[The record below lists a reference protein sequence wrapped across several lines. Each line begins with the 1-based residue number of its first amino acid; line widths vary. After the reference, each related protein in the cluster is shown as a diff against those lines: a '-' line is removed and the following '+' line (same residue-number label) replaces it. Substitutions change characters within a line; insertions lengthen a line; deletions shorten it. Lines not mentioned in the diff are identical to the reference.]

1 MEIPE
6 SIKTSAYEVLTPTK
20 LRKYSTMFLN
30 ELADNL
36 REAIKETKPF
46 QAKERLF
53 YSKEIVKIS
62 DELKI
67 RERG

>member
-6 SIKTSAYEVLTPTK
+6 SIKSTAYEVLTAEK
-20 LRKYSTMFLN
+20 IKEYSTNFLKS
-30 ELADNL
+30 LAEEL